1 MYYGQN
7 NEDRIISSLIKEKY
21 GDDYIGNILDLGAN
35 DGITLSNSRYFYEH
49 NWNAFLIEA
58 GETPFHLLEKNTFD
72 LRNIKR
78 YNVALGVENG
88 ILTFHES
95 SNLLNEKDRG
105 LVSSLIEEETTRLK
119 KEGLTYNSYEVECF
133 NWNTFVNYFD
143 LQDLKFDIITIDI
156 EGMDYAVLSQ
166 MNLDELGCKVL
177 CVEFNGLE
185 IDKYVNYVSKFNMQ
199 LVHKNHE
206 NLIFLK

>member
-35 DGITLSNSRYFYEH
+35 DGVTLSNSRYFYEH
-49 NWNAFLIEA
+49 NWNAYLIEA
-58 GETPFHLLEKNTFD
+58 GQTPFHLLEKNTFD

-88 ILTFHES
+88 KLTFHES

-105 LVSSLIEEETTRLK
+105 LVSSLIEEETIRWK
-119 KEGLTYNSYEVECF
+119 KAGITYNSYEVECF
-133 NWNTFVNYFD
+133 DWNTFVNYFD
-143 LQDLKFDIITIDI
+143 LQDLKFDIISIDI

-166 MNLDELGCKVL
+166 MDLEQLDCKVL

-185 IDKYVNYVSKFNMQ
+185 MDKYVNYVSKFNMH
-199 LVHKNHE
+199 LVHKNPE
-206 NLIFLK
+206 NLIFIK